1 MRRAKPS
8 LCPAFT
14 TVDEH
19 VARHP
24 VTRAVAR
31 RNLDAAVRDFRIRL
45 HLLAEGELVKADGLA
60 AARVLAVAIRVCE
73 QRGQTDSPAVRVMRG
88 GMEAVVGLSARKWRW
103 RTADAVAIDTAI
115 GHARAVVAGATAL
128 EQQAAHRYVIALER
142 EVEAAHATTAG
153 G

>member
-1 MRRAKPS
+1 VTAMRRAKPS

-60 AARVLAVAIRVCE
+60 AARVLAVAI
-73 QRGQTDSPAVRVMRG
+73 RVMRG